1 MDGKRLKKLRLER
14 KLTQEELGKIIH
26 VSKVSISGYENG
38 NRTPDTD
45 TLQKLADFF
54 GVTTDYLLGRDK
66 IKDKTKDQDTI
77 QSEDE
82 IRIFEELKKY
92 PLLFH
97 DLTSNPEG
105 IIKEL
110 NMLYKVKKILKED
123 GEEENKD
130 GFGELED

>member
-77 QSEDE
+77 QSEE

-123 GEEENKD
+123 DEEENKA